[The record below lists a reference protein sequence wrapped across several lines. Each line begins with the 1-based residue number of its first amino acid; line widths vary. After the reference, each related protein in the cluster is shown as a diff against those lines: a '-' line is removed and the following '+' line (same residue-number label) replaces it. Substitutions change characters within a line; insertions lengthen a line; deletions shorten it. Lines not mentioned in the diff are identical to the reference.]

1 VKTDRRAGSQP
12 RLPGAGRGA
21 QRLSLDGVLTTGC
34 DKTTSAYRQQVRL
47 APGRP
52 DISHRCTG
60 SHHDPKGLPQEG
72 PSPH

>member
-21 QRLSLDGVLTTGC
+21 LRLSLDGVLTTGC

-52 DISHRCTG
+52 
-60 SHHDPKGLPQEG
+60 
-72 PSPH
+72 